1 MVNPALHVNKVF
13 QEKVEKCIDDTFD
26 TITQPF
32 IRNTMKKKN
41 TCVLSLVMFNET
53 INKKKQNI
61 S

>member
-1 MVNPALHVNKVF
+1 MVNPTLHVNKVF
-13 QEKVEKCIDDTFD
+13 QEQVEKCIDDTFD